1 MWASQNTVN
10 ATRRAKPDWYT
21 MSSKQVF
28 ATSSYIN
35 LTHHLKMRK
44 EYSIYKNIIVNR
56 LPLKTTVY
64 IKMKTNKTADI
75 WIHITLNVFLHNTEI
90 IRINDDISKFFC
102 AVSNRFHILYNDHI
116 CQIHLLC
123 YFLKVSKILNYCE
136 WFCNF
141 CRYWW
146 EVLLVG
152 FRHWLLSSFWQSFW

>member
-1 MWASQNTVN
+1 MNYSWSVVMWASQNTVN
-10 ATRRAKPDWYT
+10 ATRRVKPDWYA

-28 ATSSYIN
+28 VTSSYIN

-56 LPLKTTVY
+56 LPLKTTGY
-64 IKMKTNKTADI
+64 IKKKTNKTADT
-75 WIHITLNVFLHNTEI
+75 WIHITLNVFHHNMEI
-90 IRINDDISKFFC
+90 TRINDDISKFFFISSTMITY
-102 AVSNRFHILYNDHI
+102 VRFTCSANFWKY
-116 CQIHLLC
+116 QR
-123 YFLKVSKILNYCE
+123 YFCE

-152 FRHWLLSSFWQSFW
+152 SGHWLLSSFWQSSW